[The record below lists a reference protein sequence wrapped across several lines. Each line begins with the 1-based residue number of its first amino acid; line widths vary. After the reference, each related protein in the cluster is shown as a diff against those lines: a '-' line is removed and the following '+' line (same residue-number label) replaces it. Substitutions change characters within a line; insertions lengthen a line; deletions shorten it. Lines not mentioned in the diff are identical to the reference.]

1 MYEFDGISSAPTAA
15 DGDYVRVNPA
25 DALGHTLLVWVI
37 DYIPESPTRFTK
49 PGDKSD
55 VIVVDVVDLDVA
67 DPETGQRGLV
77 GRKCWWRQAQL
88 IRDLKDSI
96 GRPNPKLGRIIKGV
110 ATKGLPPYVLED
122 ARGDANAVKLAQW
135 WLQAH
140 PDFKPSESSITTQ
153 NAPATQTI
161 SQAPTPPMSQ
171 LEMMARQASQPPPD
185 TQLAGGRG
193 AYYGT
198 EVPKPNLPPAPP
210 LPDEAPF

>member
-96 GRPNPKLGRIIKGV
+96 ARPTQGRRHQGPAALCSGGRPRRRERGEIGAVV
-110 ATKGLPPYVLED
+110 AASPP
-122 ARGDANAVKLAQW
+122 
-135 WLQAH
+135 
-140 PDFKPSESSITTQ
+140 
-153 NAPATQTI
+153 
-161 SQAPTPPMSQ
+161 
-171 LEMMARQASQPPPD
+171 
-185 TQLAGGRG
+185 
-193 AYYGT
+193 
-198 EVPKPNLPPAPP
+198 
-210 LPDEAPF
+210 

>member
-153 NAPATQTI
+153 NAPATPTI
-161 SQAPTPPMSQ
+161 SQTPTPPMSQ

>member
-210 LPDEAPF
+210 LPDEPPF